1 MAKVTVTDGKIRYK
15 KFLATCELPVT
26 DLVWA
31 YVQQEDV
38 SAKMCCGSFNAEIGR
53 VIVLERDGKKE
64 IFQFESMQEARELL
78 ERIQKANPDLP
89 VGYTEENRKRF
100 EINSMEERKHV

>member
-1 MAKVTVTDGKIRYK
+1 MGKVTVEDEKIIYK
-15 KFLATCELPVT
+15 KFMKRCELEISG
-26 DLVWA
+26 LVWA
-31 YVQQEDV
+31 YLQQEDV
-38 SAKMCCGSFNAEIGR
+38 SAKMCCGSFGAEIGR

-100 EINSMEERKHV
+100 EINSM

>member
-1 MAKVTVTDGKIRYK
+1 MAKVTVEDGKIRYRK
-15 KFLATCELPVT
+15 LLTVCELPVA

-31 YVQQEDV
+31 YLQQEDV
-38 SAKMCCGSFNAEIGR
+38 SARMCCSSYHGEIGR
-53 VIVLERDGKKE
+53 VIVRDRNGKKE

-78 ERIQKANPDLP
+78 AKLQGQNPNLA

-100 EINSMEERKHV
+100 E